1 MQKINPLLTANEIE
15 NKINEQVELFLDRQ
29 KMDLYRFIIEI
40 RKIDT
45 VDQYIRRRKDENN

>member
-1 MQKINPLLTANEIE
+1 MRKINPLLTADEIE

-45 VDQYIRRRKDENN
+45 VEQYIRRRKDENN